1 MPHREKTFKISLS
14 ASYPFTGDSNVT
26 TTQFL
31 RLQGNSLVEF
41 NTSGVAVTGQGDST
55 NLGIYKTVVNY
66 GDGTSE
72 TFESSLN
79 ENLTFSTPPS
89 TFFHEYTNNNIV
101 LSGQGFL
108 GTVKFHYI
116 NGNTTTINLSTFY
129 TADNLIEMQP
139 IIVDSNTFFYN
150 LSSNTS
156 FNFLDHNS
164 KFFTNIN
171 RVKQFKKPDELTVVT
186 ADEQVNIE
194 TILTDT
200 KQVQFQASEEVV
212 ESGEVTDPGTQFG
225 ITNPAVEE
233 GGEES
238 RGIINV
244 EEGSTTVTITNPG
257 GEITVGPGEENIGS
271 ATSTERPE
279 EDRFINLPTPEIVL
293 DAFNGR
299 NNSLELVYGNLNQK
313 PSVLGRSSFFFD
325 EKSSNIDLTNNDTV
339 AEDYITT
346 RGKKDYTKDI
356 YNPYID
362 RVQTDASIG
371 LRNLKSRRIFNA
383 NFVEGSPN
391 ILHLGNSVEC
401 PVAFLSKQQQEDSG
415 YISTDDGY
423 QGIYEGTK
431 IRIYDESLGVY
442 KRLDNYNNGT
452 PSTNIGLNNTEL
464 GNVKPTQF
472 SNAIDSYNRGYY
484 VRSTTVT
491 KFKNPDDG
499 GVDPDNTFL
508 KRIPKVFSFT
518 IDAVYV
524 LDGSL
529 NGTYNFV
536 RTDPSSEGQ
545 ISPDAEGYWENQSN
559 NKIKFTRKYN
569 NETRTFSYEL
579 RYPKASTYIVIDP
592 LDISVDEYYP
602 WERLDNYGIGL
613 HPGAFTF
620 TNSDKD
626 LTLQVQEYRWVP
638 KNQLSKWVPA
648 NFFCRYFIT
657 RKAGEFNNGDLI
669 SGVNGTDIG
678 TVGSLRGP
686 YNYTSQNSFIGNYYT
701 DRRIEYLTALALE
714 QVNNQDFFNDSE
726 SNENLNSLYVIIF
739 QTFGLKQYQYDLPKN
754 QINGRTM
761 RRFGE
766 RYTLIKEGGDKHNE
780 GFRGFLPSLK
790 HQVAIFKVKDNIENQ
805 SPYENIK
812 YNKTTGQIVS

>member
-1 MPHREKTFKISLS
+1 M
-14 ASYPFTGDSNVT
+14 
-26 TTQFL
+26 
-31 RLQGNSLVEF
+31 
-41 NTSGVAVTGQGDST
+41 
-55 NLGIYKTVVNY
+55 VNY

-257 GEITVGPGEENIGS
+257 GEITIGSGEENIGS

-472 SNAIDSYNRGYY
+472 PNAIDSYNRGYY

-579 RYPKASTYIVIDP
+579 RYPKASTNFPPNEFDLSGVGSTHEGKFKYNDSNGRWENENDTANKYFFKDEDGYWRYKYAGSADGTRAEGITSHPYTSTWPSDSFLGNAVFTGIQYRDPSGLIIPGGEGLSLTTYIVIDP

-648 NFFCRYFIT
+648 NYFCRYYIFHHW
-657 RKAGEFNNGDLI
+657 KD
-669 SGVNGTDIG
+669 
-678 TVGSLRGP
+678 
-686 YNYTSQNSFIGNYYT
+686 
-701 DRRIEYLTALALE
+701 
-714 QVNNQDFFNDSE
+714 DFLD
-726 SNENLNSLYVIIF
+726 
-739 QTFGLKQYQYDLPKN
+739 
-754 QINGRTM
+754 
-761 RRFGE
+761 
-766 RYTLIKEGGDKHNE
+766 
-780 GFRGFLPSLK
+780 
-790 HQVAIFKVKDNIENQ
+790 
-805 SPYENIK
+805 
-812 YNKTTGQIVS
+812 